1 MARLSIGTIISR
13 GDKERFAYLGDL
25 GATSCQLSY
34 GGGEADERHAARVC
48 EAAAAAGVTISS
60 VLAGWSGP
68 SAWNFV
74 DGPSTIGLVP
84 PQYRKPRL
92 AELKRS
98 ADFASLLGVKN
109 IVSHIGFLPVNPK
122 DPDYLGAVKALT
134 ELADH
139 CAERGVWFCFETGQ
153 ETPVVLR
160 RCMADIGR
168 ENLGVNLDPANLLMY
183 GNANP
188 IDALDLLGPFVRDV
202 HAKDGD
208 YPTNGR
214 ELGPEKV
221 LGEGRVNFPA
231 LVAKLKS
238 FGYSGSLTIEREI
251 SGPQQIEDIK
261 RAVALLTPLL

>member
-1 MARLSIGTIISR
+1 MPKLSIGTIISR
-13 GDKERFAYLGDL
+13 GDQERFAYLKEL
-25 GATSCQLSY
+25 GLTSCQLGY
-34 GGGEADERHAARVC
+34 GGGPVDEGHVARVQ
-48 EAAAAAGVTISS
+48 EAAAGAGVTISS

-74 DGPSTIGLVP
+74 DGPTTIGLVP
-84 PQYRKPRL
+84 PEYRAQRL
-92 AELKRS
+92 SELKGS
-98 ADFASLLGVKN
+98 ADFAAALGVKN

-122 DPDYLGAVKALT
+122 DPEYLGTVKALT

-139 CAERGVWFCFETGQ
+139 CASRGVYFCFETGQ

-160 RCMADIGR
+160 RCMEDIGR
-168 ENLGVNLDPANLLMY
+168 ENLGINLDPANLLMY

-188 IDALDLLGPFVRDV
+188 IDALDLLGPYVRDV

-214 ELGPEKV
+214 ELGHEKV

-231 LVAKLKS
+231 FIAKLKS
-238 FGYSGSLTIEREI
+238 FGYAGSLTIEREI
-251 SGPQQIEDIK
+251 SGPQQVEDIRK
-261 RAVALLTPLL
+261 AIALLTPLL

>member
-1 MARLSIGTIISR
+1 M
-13 GDKERFAYLGDL
+13 
-25 GATSCQLSY
+25 
-34 GGGEADERHAARVC
+34 
-48 EAAAAAGVTISS
+48 
-60 VLAGWSGP
+60 
-68 SAWNFV
+68 
-74 DGPSTIGLVP
+74 DGPATIGLVP
-84 PQYRKPRL
+84 PQYRAQRL

-122 DPDYLGAVKALT
+122 DPDYTGAVKALT

-139 CAERGVWFCFETGQ
+139 CAQHGIFFCFETGQ

-160 RCMADIGR
+160 RCMEDIGR
-168 ENLGVNLDPANLLMY
+168 DNLGVNLDPANLLMY

-221 LGEGRVNFPA
+221 LGEGRVSFPV
-231 LVAKLKS
+231 LIPKLKS
-238 FGYSGSLTIEREI
+238 FGYAGSLTIEREV
-251 SGPQQIEDIK
+251 SGPEQAVGIK
-261 RAVALLTPLL
+261 RAIEVLRPLL

>member
-1 MARLSIGTIISR
+1 VTTLSIGVITGHTGAESFARIREMGMTTCQVSAWG
-13 GDKERFAYLGDL
+13 GDESEEK
-25 GATSCQLSY
+25 
-34 GGGEADERHAARVC
+34 AAQIK
-48 EAAAAAGVTISS
+48 EAAASAGITISS
-60 VLAGWSGP
+60 VWCGWSGP
-68 SAWNFV
+68 AAWNFV

-84 PQYRKPRL
+84 AQYRAQRL
-92 AELKRS
+92 QELKRGVEFT
-98 ADFASLLGVKN
+98 AALGVPN
-109 IVSHIGFLPVNPK
+109 AVTHVGFLPVDPRH
-122 DPDYLGAVKALT
+122 PDYLGTVDALKA
-134 ELADH
+134 LADH
-139 CAERGVWFCFETGQ
+139 SGERGLWFCFETGQ

-160 RCMADIGR
+160 RCMEDIGR
-168 ENLGVNLDPANLLMY
+168 DNLGVNLDPANLLMY

-214 ELGPEKV
+214 DLGPERV

-238 FGYSGSLTIEREI
+238 FGYAGSLTIEREI

-261 RAVALLTPLL
+261 RAVALLKPLL